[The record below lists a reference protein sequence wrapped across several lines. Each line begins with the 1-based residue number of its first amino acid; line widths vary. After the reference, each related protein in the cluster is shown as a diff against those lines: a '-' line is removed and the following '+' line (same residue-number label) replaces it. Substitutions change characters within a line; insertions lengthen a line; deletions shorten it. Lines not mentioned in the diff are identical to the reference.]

1 MASVQEVAIAAIA
14 IPRRLRRVN
23 EAWAAVL
30 AENIGQGGL
39 THPIQVAADGDGA
52 FKLIAGAHRLAA
64 AGILGWRTIA
74 ASIIEGS
81 PLELRLK
88 EIDENLFR
96 HELSPFDRAKF
107 LAERQEIWEE
117 LHPETRRGVAGG
129 KARQRNGEPANEMF
143 SFAADAAARIGLSQ
157 RAVQLAVKLW
167 RDLTP
172 EARELIE
179 GTAIAGNGALL
190 GRIAS
195 LPAEEQAG
203 TVRAALVGE
212 KGVRPEADPVLAQ
225 YEKLVRAWARSGEK
239 ARQRFRRFLAEE
251 VAQ

>member
-1 MASVQEVAIAAIA
+1 MTAYQLGLDELPVDRIVV
-14 IPRRLRRVN
+14 PTRLR
-23 EAWAAVL
+23 AVDQDWVDVYAGSI
-30 AENIGQGGL
+30 AEKGL
-39 THPIQVAADGDGA
+39 QQPIQVRKVGDGWE
-52 FKLIAGAHRLAA
+52 LIAGAHRL
-64 AGILGWRTIA
+64 W
-74 ASIIEGS
+74 
-81 PLELRLK
+81 
-88 EIDENLFR
+88 
-96 HELSPFDRAKF
+96 
-107 LAERQEIWEE
+107 ER

-129 KARQRNGEPANEMF
+129 KARQRKGEPASEMF

-179 GTAIAGNGALL
+179 GTEIAGNGALL

-251 VAQ
+251 AAQ